1 MKKHIIA
8 ILIIICIL
16 ALVGVGIWLIVRNNK
31 TSNLFTNVS
40 SFVYSDDAE
49 NLSSK
54 INTANELYQS
64 KVDSADQRLTIS
76 RNIIIKLDEF
86 NKNLNNDIV
95 FSKNTSS
102 TANTLNKSYRDLIGV
117 RTLLLQDYD
126 QYITRMS
133 GNIHADGTAVYDLY
147 NDIFNKTIEYIT
159 KYNISFANINNY
171 CQSLKQS
178 KNLKYSIYSLYSSS
192 VNNLISNISNHQF
205 SNTNSITIL
214 NNIIKSD
221 HSNILINPS
230 LVGGEFSMEALQ
242 FKQFFNNSNLNNI
255 VENFDSYYNTTI
267 DIGSEKSNEK
277 LAVYYL
283 KLILEV

>member
-76 RNIIIKLDEF
+76 RNIIIKLDEY

-102 TANTLNKSYRDLIGV
+102 TANTLNKSYRDLTGV

-159 KYNISFANINNY
+159 KYNTSFANINNY

-178 KNLKYSIYSLYSSS
+178 NNLKYSIYSLYSSS

-205 SNTNSITIL
+205 SNINSITIL

-255 VENFDSYYNTTI
+255 VENFDSYYNSTI
-267 DIGSEKSNEK
+267 DVGSEKSNEK